1 MYENYSRQAMPDKN
15 YRELLG
21 TAICVFN
28 SNNAFIIENL
38 LNISN
43 YHDWWNLMD
52 QESGTIAEIMK
63 SRRYKNAFR
72 GNEYLFQK
80 WHNLVLNRNRIIHSF
95 QVTSKEN
102 SDDIDGQILFT
113 KVKESGE
120 QFPITKEY
128 LIKFIKDNSD
138 FAIQLDNFRNTLS
151 N

>member
-1 MYENYSRQAMPDKN
+1 MYANYSRQAIPDKK

-38 LNISN
+38 LSINN
-43 YHDWWNLMD
+43 YHDWWNLID
-52 QESGTIAEIMK
+52 KESGTIEKIMK
-63 SRRYKNAFR
+63 SKKYRDAFQ
-72 GNEYLFQK
+72 GNEHLFQR
-80 WHNLVLNRNRIIHSF
+80 WHNLVLSRNRIIHSF

-102 SDDIDGQILFT
+102 SDDINGQVLFT
-113 KVKESGE
+113 KVKGNGE

-128 LIKFIKDNSD
+128 LMKFIKDNSD
-138 FAIQLDNFRNTLS
+138 FAIKLDEFRNTLS